1 MLLFAYLY
9 YWNETKSPQ
18 MTNIF
23 LIKQLKIGNTTFEN
37 DLNVMSVNGL
47 NGWPEEKQLHLKK
60 QKQKKTTTIIQTNYS
75 DFLRN

>member
-37 DLNVMSVNGL
+37 DLNVMSVWMDWMVG
-47 NGWPEEKQLHLKK
+47 
-60 QKQKKTTTIIQTNYS
+60 QKKNSCT
-75 DFLRN
+75 